1 MTMFFFSLSFS
12 IDLDKGLNELN
23 EDDGNNVISTLK
35 KELVVNNTSII
46 NIVTDVSFGCICA
59 GNTRHDMNPT
69 CIQQACHKNNKT
81 TLINRTHD

>member
-35 KELVVNNTSII
+35 KKNWWSI
-46 NIVTDVSFGCICA
+46 
-59 GNTRHDMNPT
+59 TR
-69 CIQQACHKNNKT
+69 Q
-81 TLINRTHD
+81 